1 MPLPKLAVILGAFA
15 SFSGFLFGYD
25 TGYISGCKEME
36 TFIRT
41 FGVLQPDG
49 TYILS
54 SGRDSLITSILS
66 VGTCLGALCGSMVGD
81 RIGRRFG
88 IVFYICLFFIGV
100 ALQTGCKNLAGFA
113 IGRVFAGLGVGGTS
127 CLVPIYQAECSPK
140 AIRGFVVAAYQF
152 FVTVGLL
159 VAACVVY
166 ATKGRPDNSAYEIPI
181 AIQFVWG
188 AVIIGGMC
196 ILPESPRWLLLKDKQ
211 EQAKK
216 NLSRLL
222 GQAENSQAVTTEFA
236 EISANLEHERSL
248 GKGTWMDCLKYGESK
263 TRLRI
268 FTGMALQ
275 ALQQLTGVNFIFYYG
290 TTFFSNS
297 GISNPF
303 LTTIATNVVN
313 VGMSV
318 PGMLAA
324 DRIGRRPLMMYGA
337 AGMAVSQLI
346 VAAVGVAVDT
356 SNQAGQKALV
366 GFVCIYI
373 AHFASTWG
381 ILAWV
386 ITSEIYPYE
395 LRGKGMSLS
404 TATQWLFNFAIGY
417 ATPYLVDVAP
427 GSAGLKT
434 NVFWIW
440 GGCCCIAFVFA
451 YFFIPET
458 KELSLEQCDLL
469 YRNSSVLKSAAYR
482 RQILEHDMH
491 DDEIAHYDSNK
502 RPRTEHVED
511 SKAVED
517 VKAQQSQ
524 LDEWDV

>member
-1 MPLPKLAVILGAFA
+1 MGLPALAVVLGAFA

-36 TFIRT
+36 SFIRT
-41 FGVLQPDG
+41 FGTMQPDG
-49 TYILS
+49 SYLLG

-66 VGTCLGALCGSMVGD
+66 VGTCLGALCGSIVGD

-88 IVFYICLFFIGV
+88 IIFYICLFFIGV
-100 ALQTGCKNLAGFA
+100 ACQTGCKSLAGFA

-127 CLVPIYQAECSPK
+127 CLVPLYQAECSPK
-140 AIRGFVVAAYQF
+140 SIRGLVVSAYQF

-166 ATKGRPDNSAYEIPI
+166 ATKDRADNSAYEIPI
-181 AIQFVWG
+181 GIQFVWG
-188 AVIIGGMC
+188 ALIIGGMC
-196 ILPESPRWLLLKDKQ
+196 LLPESPRWLLSRDNHAK
-211 EQAKK
+211 AKK
-216 NLSRLL
+216 SLSRLL
-222 GQAENSQAVTTEFA
+222 GQPEDSQAVTTEFA
-236 EISANLEHERSL
+236 EIAANLEHERSV
-248 GKGTWMDCLKYGESK
+248 GKASWADCFKYGEGK

-290 TTFFSNS
+290 TSFFANS

-318 PGMLAA
+318 VGMLAA
-324 DRIGRRPLMMYGA
+324 DRVGRRPLMMYGA

-346 VAAVGVAVDT
+346 VAAVGVAV
-356 SNQAGQKALV
+356 SQANQAGQKVLV
-366 GFVCIYI
+366 AFCCIYI

-381 ILAWV
+381 TLAWV

-417 ATPYLVDVAP
+417 ATPYLVDEAP

-469 YRNSSVLKSAAYR
+469 YRNSTILKSAAYR
-482 RQILEHDMH
+482 RQILQHDIH
-491 DDEIAHYDSNK
+491 DDEIMHYSANK
-502 RPRTEHVED
+502 GPRTQHIEED
-511 SKAVED
+511 AK
-517 VKAQQSQ
+517 QSSRP
-524 LDEWDV
+524 ETIA